1 MASSFVH
8 VAYRY
13 APLLLL
19 ALMWEGAVRSG
30 AVSEL
35 ILPPFSAAAAGWWA
49 LAVDGGMFVQAASSL
64 KRAATG
70 LGLAVL
76 FGTTAGILMA
86 WSPKVRVLVN
96 PLIQMFYPMPKS
108 ALIPVMILWFGLGD
122 MSKIVLIFLG
132 CLLPIVVSSFN
143 GARGV
148 EDVLIWSARS
158 LGASRR
164 QVLWQII
171 VPAAMPEILTGI
183 RTALAISFVLLV
195 SSEFVIARD
204 GIGFMISGF
213 GDEGVYDRMFACIM
227 TVVAMGFFADRL
239 FQLFMRRVLIWRE

>member
-1 MASSFVH
+1 MTGIAHAAF
-8 VAYRY
+8 RY
-13 APLLLL
+13 SPLLLL
-19 ALMWEGAVRSG
+19 ALMWEAAVRSG
-30 AVSEL
+30 LISQL
-35 ILPPFSAAAAGWWA
+35 ILPPFSDAVTSWWD
-49 LAVDGGMFVQAASSL
+49 LATEGGLFVQAASSL
-64 KRAATG
+64 KRAA
-70 LGLAVL
+70 LGLAMAIAL
-76 FGTTAGILMA
+76 GATAGILMA
-86 WSPKVRVLVN
+86 WNQKIRVFVN
-96 PLIQMFYPMPKS
+96 PLIQMFYPLPKS

-122 MSKIVLIFLG
+122 ASKVVTIFLG

-158 LGASRR
+158 LGATRR

-195 SSEFVIARD
+195 SSEFLIARD

-239 FQLFMRRVLIWRE
+239 FQLLMRRMLIWRE

>member
-1 MASSFVH
+1 MILSK
-8 VAYRY
+8 AYRY
-13 APLLLL
+13 SPLLLL
-19 ALMWEGAVRSG
+19 ALMWESLVRTG
-30 AVSEL
+30 IISEL
-35 ILPPFSAAAAGWWA
+35 ILPPFSDAITGWWA
-49 LAVDGGMFVQAASSL
+49 LASDGDLFRQAGRSL
-64 KRAATG
+64 KRAAS
-70 LGLAVL
+70 GLALAIVL
-76 FGTTAGILMA
+76 GTTAGILMA
-86 WSPKVRVLVN
+86 WNAKIRVFVN

-122 MSKIVLIFLG
+122 MSKVVLIFLG

-195 SSEFVIARD
+195 SSELVIAKD

-213 GDEGVYDRMFACIM
+213 GDEGAYDRMFACIM

>member
-1 MASSFVH
+1 MMANLTH
-8 VAYRY
+8 GLYRY
-13 APLLLL
+13 APLMLL
-19 ALMWEGAVRSG
+19 ALAWEAAVRTG
-30 AVSEL
+30 VISEL
-35 ILPPFSAAAAGWWA
+35 VLPRFSDALVSWWD
-49 LAVDGGMFVQAASSL
+49 LTTTGGMFEQAAHSL
-64 KRAATG
+64 KRAVIG
-70 LGLAVL
+70 LGLAVAL
-76 FGTTAGILMA
+76 GTTAGILMA
-86 WSPKVRVLVN
+86 WNATIRVFVN

-122 MSKIVLIFLG
+122 ASKIVTIFIG

-148 EDVLIWSARS
+148 EDVILWSARS
-158 LGASRR
+158 LGATRR
-164 QVLWQII
+164 QLLWQII

-195 SSEFVIARD
+195 SSEFIIARD

-213 GDEGVYDRMFACIM
+213 GDEGNYDRMFACIM
-227 TVVAMGFFADRL
+227 TVVAMGFCADRI

>member
-1 MASSFVH
+1 M
-8 VAYRY
+8 VATFYRY
-13 APLLLL
+13 SPLLIL
-19 ALMWEGAVRSG
+19 ALMWEASVRTG
-30 AVSEL
+30 VISEL
-35 ILPPFSAAAAGWWA
+35 ILPPFSAALSGWWA
-49 LAVDGGMFVQAASSL
+49 LASDGALFVQAGASL
-64 KRAATG
+64 KRAAS
-70 LGLAVL
+70 GLAL
-76 FGTTAGILMA
+76 AIALGTVAGVLMA
-86 WSPKVRVLVN
+86 WNQRIRIFLN

-122 MSKIVLIFLG
+122 ASKVVLIFLG

-171 VPAAMPEILTGI
+171 VPAALPEILTGI

>member
-1 MASSFVH
+1 MAS
-8 VAYRY
+8 VAQAFFRY
-13 APLLLL
+13 SPLLLVAL
-19 ALMWEGAVRSG
+19 AWEAAVRTG
-30 AVSEL
+30 LISEL
-35 ILPPFSAAAAGWWA
+35 VLPRFSDALTSWWA
-49 LAVDGGMFVQAASSL
+49 LASDGGLFEQASHSL
-64 KRAATG
+64 KRAVI
-70 LGLAVL
+70 GLALAVTL
-76 FGTTAGILMA
+76 GTTAGILMA
-86 WSPKVRVLVN
+86 WNARIRTFVN

-122 MSKIVLIFLG
+122 ASKIVTIFIG

-148 EDVLIWSARS
+148 EDVILWSARS
-158 LGASRR
+158 LGAKRR
-164 QVLWQII
+164 QLLWQII

-195 SSEFVIARD
+195 SSEFIIARD

-213 GDEGVYDRMFACIM
+213 GDEGNYDRMFACII
-227 TVVAMGFFADRL
+227 TVVAMGFLADRV

>member
-1 MASSFVH
+1 MVAA
-8 VAYRY
+8 AYRY
-13 APLLLL
+13 SPLLLL
-19 ALMWEGAVRSG
+19 ALMWEAAVRTG
-30 AVSEL
+30 VISEL
-35 ILPPFSAAAAGWWA
+35 ILPPFSDAVKGWWA
-49 LAVDGGMFVQAASSL
+49 LATDGGLFVQAASSL
-64 KRAATG
+64 KRAAA
-70 LGLAVL
+70 GLALAIV

-86 WSPKVRVLVN
+86 WNGTLRVFLN

-122 MSKIVLIFLG
+122 MSKVVLIFLG

-227 TVVAMGFFADRL
+227 TVVAMGFLADRL

>member
-1 MASSFVH
+1 M
-8 VAYRY
+8 VATATRY
-13 APLLLL
+13 SPLLLL
-19 ALMWEGAVRSG
+19 ALMWEAAVRSG
-30 AVSEL
+30 IISEL
-35 ILPPFSAAAAGWWA
+35 ILPPFSDALKGWWE
-49 LAVDGGMFVQAASSL
+49 LAADGDLFLQAGSSLRRAAS
-64 KRAATG
+64 G
-70 LGLAVL
+70 LGLAIAL
-76 FGTTAGILMA
+76 GTTAGILMA
-86 WSPKVRVLVN
+86 WNAKIRVFVN

-122 MSKIVLIFLG
+122 MSKVVLIFLG

-164 QVLWQII
+164 KVLWQII

-195 SSEFVIARD
+195 SSEFIIARD

-213 GDEGVYDRMFACIM
+213 GDEGAYDRMFACIM

>member
-1 MASSFVH
+1 MQSSIAAT
-8 VAYRY
+8 AYRY
-13 APLLLL
+13 SPLLLL
-19 ALMWEGAVRSG
+19 ALMWEAAVRTG
-30 AVSEL
+30 LISEL
-35 ILPPFSAAAAGWWA
+35 ILPPFSETLTGWWA
-49 LAVDGGMFVQAASSL
+49 LATDGGLFVQALSSL
-64 KRAATG
+64 KRAAS
-70 LGLAVL
+70 GLALAIV
-76 FGTTAGILMA
+76 FGTVAGILMA
-86 WSPKVRVLVN
+86 WNVRIRVFLN

-122 MSKIVLIFLG
+122 MSKVVLIFLG

>member
-1 MASSFVH
+1 MLAT
-8 VAYRY
+8 ATRY
-13 APLLLL
+13 SPLLLL
-19 ALMWEGAVRSG
+19 ALMWEALVRTG
-30 AVSEL
+30 IISEL
-35 ILPPFSAAAAGWWA
+35 ILPPFSDALKGWWELAADGDLFLQAGASLRRAASGLA
-49 LAVDGGMFVQAASSL
+49 LAIML
-64 KRAATG
+64 
-70 LGLAVL
+70 
-76 FGTTAGILMA
+76 GTTAGILMA
-86 WSPKVRVLVN
+86 WNPKIRVFVN

-122 MSKIVLIFLG
+122 MSKVVLIFLG

-164 QVLWQII
+164 KVLWQII

-195 SSEFVIARD
+195 SSEFIIARD

-213 GDEGVYDRMFACIM
+213 GDEGAYDRMFACIM

>member
-1 MASSFVH
+1 MASIAHAAF
-8 VAYRY
+8 RY

-19 ALMWEGAVRSG
+19 ALMWEAAVRTG
-30 AVSEL
+30 VISEL
-35 ILPPFSAAAAGWWA
+35 ILPPFSDAVSGWWA
-49 LAVDGGMFVQAASSL
+49 LATDGGLFVQAAHSL
-64 KRAATG
+64 RRAVFG
-70 LGLAVL
+70 LSLAVAV
-76 FGTTAGILMA
+76 GTTAGILMA
-86 WSPKVRVLVN
+86 WNQKIRVLVN
-96 PLIQMFYPMPKS
+96 PLIQMFYPLPKS

-122 MSKIVLIFLG
+122 ASKVVTIFLG

-148 EDVLIWSARS
+148 EDVVLWSARS
-158 LGASRR
+158 LGATRR
-164 QVLWQII
+164 QLLWQII

-195 SSEFVIARD
+195 SSEFLIARD

-239 FQLFMRRVLIWRE
+239 FQLLMRRILIWRE